1 MTGAIGRPVQPFFSI
16 LNLALSIFHSN
27 ARHYRDYV
35 CRPNVSMPDMDL
47 FVFLPGTAPNA
58 YTQIVQTAAQQG
70 CHAVGLQWDDF
81 TWLCTVP
88 TTRTRMEPGTPT
100 LLPRAC
106 TLQRSCASL
115 GTMPLRLR
123 PRLPWVWNTQRR

>member
-1 MTGAIGRPVQPFFSI
+1 
-16 LNLALSIFHSN
+16 
-27 ARHYRDYV
+27 
-35 CRPNVSMPDMDL
+35 MPDMDL

-58 YTQIVQTAAQQG
+58 YTQIVQIAAQQG

-81 TWLCTVP
+81 PDVAVYCAHYTHTDG
-88 TTRTRMEPGTPT
+88 TGTPT

-115 GTMPLRLR
+115 GTMPLHLRL
-123 PRLPWVWNTQRR
+123 RLPWVWNTQRR